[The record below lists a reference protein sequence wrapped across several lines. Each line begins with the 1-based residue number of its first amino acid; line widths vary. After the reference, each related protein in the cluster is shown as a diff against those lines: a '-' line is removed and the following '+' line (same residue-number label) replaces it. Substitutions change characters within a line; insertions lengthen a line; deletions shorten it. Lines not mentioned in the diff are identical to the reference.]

1 MVLRDEGFIVH
12 SSIVFK
18 MSSCTLETEY
28 SRMNLSTLENDVT
41 CAVSSRLSILVR
53 STIKYEKKS
62 SVLCLIISKKK
73 VLKMHI
79 LMKYTQIQNNF
90 ELPNP
95 CIKSFRKKLK
105 YEVQYGIT
113 YSIIPESF

>member
-1 MVLRDEGFIVH
+1 MVLRDDGFIVH

-62 SVLCLIISKKK
+62 
-73 VLKMHI
+73 
-79 LMKYTQIQNNF
+79 F
-90 ELPNP
+90 E
-95 CIKSFRKKLK
+95 CICTLFDYKQKERVKDA
-105 YEVQYGIT
+105 YINEV
-113 YSIIPESF
+113 YSNSEQL